1 MLSCPSEEQS
11 QGETE
16 SDKHV
21 WHISISENTMKKLLS
36 MGLLTLCALAAS
48 EREAQAWVNAKFSVG
63 LNWQLQS
70 ANNNVFW
77 GAWKNGQVPGPEA
90 FGGGGGGGGPG
101 MYGPG
106 GMGQPPAGQFPYFGA
121 QPMPQPMPQAQ
132 SFQGMPQG
140 FPTETAPPP
149 SFTQAPP
156 QQQQAHNYGAQNYYN
171 PYQTVSYQQGGY
183 YYPNYYAAQP
193 QAYGYGYGYGYQAQ
207 TPSYWYNNR

>member
-1 MLSCPSEEQS
+1 MLFCPNEEQS

-70 ANNNVFW
+70 ANNNVLW
-77 GAWKNGQVPGPEA
+77 GVWKNGQVPGPEA
-90 FGGGGGGGGPG
+90 FGQPGGGGGYGPG

-106 GMGQPPAGQFPYFGA
+106 GMSQPVGAFPYFGA
-121 QPMPQPMPQAQ
+121 QPTPQPMPQAQ
-132 SFQGMPQG
+132 SFQGR
-140 FPTETAPPP
+140 PTETAPPALAQMP
-149 SFTQAPP
+149 A
-156 QQQQAHNYGAQNYYN
+156 QQQQAYNYAPNYFYN
-171 PYQTVSYQQGGY
+171 PYQTVSYQQGY
-183 YYPNYYAAQP
+183 YNPNYYP
-193 QAYGYGYGYGYQAQ
+193 AYPPTYGYGYGYQAQ
-207 TPSYWYNNR
+207 VPSYWYNNR

>member
-1 MLSCPSEEQS
+1 MLFCPSDEQS

-48 EREAQAWVNAKFSVG
+48 EREAQAWTNAKFSVG

-70 ANNNVFW
+70 ANNNFLW
-77 GAWKNGQVPGPEA
+77 GLWKNGQVPGPEA
-90 FGGGGGGGGPG
+90 FGGPGGGGPG

-106 GMGQPPAGQFPYFGA
+106 GLSQPAGQFPYFGA

-132 SFQGMPQG
+132 SFQGMPQQG
-140 FPTETAPPP
+140 FPAETAPPP
-149 SFTQAPP
+149 AFTQAPP
-156 QQQQAHNYGAQNYYN
+156 QQAQAYNYAAPNYYN
-171 PYQTVSYQQGGY
+171 PYQTVSYQQGA
-183 YYPNYYAAQP
+183 YYPNYYGAYP
-193 QAYGYGYGYGYQAQ
+193 QGYGYGYGYQA
-207 TPSYWYNNR
+207 PSYWYNNR

>member
-1 MLSCPSEEQS
+1 MLLCPSEEQS

-70 ANNNVFW
+70 ANNNVLW
-77 GAWKNGQVPGPEA
+77 GMWKNGQVPGPEA
-90 FGGGGGGGGPG
+90 FGQPGGGGGPG
-101 MYGPG
+101 MYAPG
-106 GMGQPPAGQFPYFGA
+106 GMQQPAGVFPYFGA

-132 SFQGMPQG
+132 SQGMPQG
-140 FPTETAPPP
+140 FPNESAPPP
-149 SFTQAPP
+149 SFTQ
-156 QQQQAHNYGAQNYYN
+156 QQQPQPQAYNGAPNYYNN

-183 YYPNYYAAQP
+183 YYPNYNAAYP
-193 QAYGYGYGYGYQAQ
+193 QSYGYGYGYGYQAQ
-207 TPSYWYNNR
+207 APSYWYNNR

>member
-1 MLSCPSEEQS
+1 MLFCPSEEQS

-70 ANNNVFW
+70 ANNNWLW
-77 GAWKNGQVPGPEA
+77 GVWKNGQVPGPEA
-90 FGGGGGGGGPG
+90 FGPGGGGGPA

-106 GMGQPPAGQFPYFGA
+106 GMSQPPSGQFPYFGA

-132 SFQGMPQG
+132 SFQG
-140 FPTETAPPP
+140 FPTETAPP
-149 SFTQAPP
+149 SLAQVP
-156 QQQQAHNYGAQNYYN
+156 QQQQAYNYAAQNYFYN

-193 QAYGYGYGYGYQAQ
+193 QGFGYGYGYQV
-207 TPSYWYNNR
+207 PSYWYNNR